1 MQLALRYVI
10 LYVENLERSI
20 IFYRDLLVYQFEL
33 NMVHT

>member
-1 MQLALRYVI
+1 MHLALRYVI

-20 IFYRDLLVYQFEL
+20 IFYRDLPVYQFEL